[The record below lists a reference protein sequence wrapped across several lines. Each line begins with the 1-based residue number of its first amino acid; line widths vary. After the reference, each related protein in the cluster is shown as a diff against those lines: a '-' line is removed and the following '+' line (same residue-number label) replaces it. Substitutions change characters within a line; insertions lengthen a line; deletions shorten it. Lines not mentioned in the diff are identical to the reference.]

1 MKKALYIILSLCLLL
16 TLAAGGGG
24 SGSAATTEASKTQSN
39 GIESAHKHCV
49 CAGKAVNIGEHK
61 ACFNDDGWVEI
72 STAAELTDAVA
83 AASAAKPAYV
93 ALTADIEVDGYMEIN
108 EGVGVYICL
117 NGKTLIAATRNIGN
131 LHIADCTGNGT
142 WTSKKARTINCY
154 AGSSCEL
161 YAGSVTA
168 SDTVTDTRVFV
179 LDGNADENLQLSEG
193 ETYLRIYGGKIYSD
207 HITTINGAC
216 VYASTYGQVYLYN
229 GVITGATVH
238 TDDTGAGGKIGGNI
252 CLFGSNSNMYMYGGE
267 VSDGYIK
274 LNSVSGTTKAAWGGN
289 IATYRGSLYVYG
301 GVISGG
307 YANGN
312 GGNIGACN
320 TSDYLLLENCT
331 IKDGKT
337 EQFGGNIYSGADAT
351 HITTLKNAIVS
362 GGDAAKSGGNLFFQ
376 NGVLTIEGGEI
387 SGGKCAQELGGG
399 IAAQG
404 NDLEVVLTG
413 NIKFSNNQGSDYLL
427 RQHSSGKLP
436 YLSLA
441 ELTSTTDI
449 KIAGNA
455 LSAGYVF
462 CKDAPAN
469 HTLKAAEGCT
479 LTADGSKIT
488 ITPNS

>member
-1 MKKALYIILSLCLLL
+1 MKKALYIILALCLLF
-16 TLAAGGGG
+16 TLAACGGGG
-24 SGSAATTEASKTQSN
+24 GEKETTEAKAQGN
-39 GIESAHKHCV
+39 GITSTHVHCV
-49 CAGKAVNIGEHK
+49 CNGKAVGVGEHK
-61 ACFNDDGWVEI
+61 TCSDKDGWVEI

-83 AASAAKPAYV
+83 AASATKPAYV
-93 ALTADIEVDGYMEIN
+93 ALTADIEVDGFMEISQ
-108 EGVGVYICL
+108 GTSVYVCL
-117 NGKTLIAATRNIGN
+117 GGKTLTAATRNIGN
-131 LHIADCTGNGT
+131 LYITDCTGSGT
-142 WTSKKARTINCY
+142 WTTKKNNAVRAY
-154 AGSSCEL
+154 AGSVCEL
-161 YAGSVTA
+161 YAGNITA
-168 SDTVTDTRVFV
+168 SDAMNDTRVFL

-207 HITTINGAC
+207 HVTSVNGAC
-216 VYASTYGQVYLYN
+216 VYASTYGQLYLYN

-252 CLFGSNSNMYMYGGE
+252 CLFGSNSNMYMYDGE
-267 VSDGYIK
+267 VSNGYIK
-274 LNSVSGTTKAAWGGN
+274 QNSAANGTTKAAWGGN

-320 TSDYLLLENCT
+320 TSDYLHLENCT
-331 IKDGKT
+331 VKDGKT

-351 HITTLKNAIVS
+351 HITTLKNAIIS
-362 GGDAAKSGGNLFFQ
+362 GGEAVKSGGNLFFQ
-376 NGVLTIEGGEI
+376 NGVLTVEGGEFKD
-387 SGGKCAQELGGG
+387 GKCTAELGGG
-399 IAAQG
+399 IAFQG
-404 NDLEVVLTG
+404 TDLLIPLSG
-413 NIKFSNNQGSDYLL
+413 NIKFENNQGSDILL

-441 ELTSTTDI
+441 DLTTTSDI

-455 LSAGYVF
+455 LTAGYEF

-469 HTLKAAEGCT
+469 HTLKAVEGFT
-479 LTADGSKIT
+479 LATDGAKIT